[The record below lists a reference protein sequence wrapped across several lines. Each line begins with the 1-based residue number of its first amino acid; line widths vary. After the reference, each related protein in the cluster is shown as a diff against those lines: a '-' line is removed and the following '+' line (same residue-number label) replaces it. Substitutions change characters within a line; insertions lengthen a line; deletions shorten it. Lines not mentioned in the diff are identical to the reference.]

1 MEFPLAARIV
11 DATNTRFSEPS
22 AVLAQ
27 ALQIYKLSLLQL
39 FIDQPGFREKTIET
53 HQAGDEPHPASG
65 HNRLAWFLM
74 NYFLIRNGYQPFYF
88 KNADEYNESSVY
100 LLKLKEMIRERVIRK
115 DWAELQIEE
124 DRPDKGDAI
133 LFEKNF
139 EIKLPADRE
148 TADDFRSRAINF
160 IYGLRH
166 ARDTKVPSIREIKRR
181 MYNRQEL
188 FRDLQEKTGDN
199 PLAYAKEDLVNVWS
213 ELLNNAHD
221 GLVSR
226 SLAGELKGNGTIRFK
241 GWIKEG
247 MLIATIEDHG
257 AGVDFHPN
265 GSLVITPKTR
275 EQGFLGRKGVGAKL
289 AEAIVVLKGG
299 EVKWKNLENGG
310 TRVIVKIPADILKT
324 SQAILGIYEDPL
336 PRSPNDT
343 KTALKPVQFLRD
355 IVDTKELTQNMIEGI
370 LSALFSNKKLT
381 LAFSKKLKGLE
392 SAELRIVVR
401 RLKEWK
407 EATAQN
413 NKRMK
418 ALLDNLTILEYDDL
432 RQALA
437 ANNIDANARDGLI
450 FTYAP
455 KPADESENTANIGSA
470 VRPVY
475 IIEQDG
481 EFPVHYYY
489 PLLEMVTIS
498 LAKELL
504 QWDGS
509 QLKEALMVSKI
520 AVDTL
525 GLETAVDEKL
535 GILIFK
541 VLPKI
546 ERYNN
551 NSRVDRY
558 TKLLQFL
565 RSA

>member
-1 MEFPLAARIV
+1 M
-11 DATNTRFSEPS
+11 
-22 AVLAQ
+22 
-27 ALQIYKLSLLQL
+27 
-39 FIDQPGFREKTIET
+39 
-53 HQAGDEPHPASG
+53 
-65 HNRLAWFLM
+65 
-74 NYFLIRNGYQPFYF
+74 
-88 KNADEYNESSVY
+88 
-100 LLKLKEMIRERVIRK
+100 
-115 DWAELQIEE
+115 
-124 DRPDKGDAI
+124 
-133 LFEKNF
+133 
-139 EIKLPADRE
+139 
-148 TADDFRSRAINF
+148 
-160 IYGLRH
+160 
-166 ARDTKVPSIREIKRR
+166 
-181 MYNRQEL
+181 
-188 FRDLQEKTGDN
+188 
-199 PLAYAKEDLVNVWS
+199 
-213 ELLNNAHD
+213 
-221 GLVSR
+221 
-226 SLAGELKGNGTIRFK
+226 
-241 GWIKEG
+241 
-247 MLIATIEDHG
+247 
-257 AGVDFHPN
+257 
-265 GSLVITPKTR
+265 
-275 EQGFLGRKGVGAKL
+275 
-289 AEAIVVLKGG
+289 
-299 EVKWKNLENGG
+299 
-310 TRVIVKIPADILKT
+310 
-324 SQAILGIYEDPL
+324 
-336 PRSPNDT
+336 
-343 KTALKPVQFLRD
+343 
-355 IVDTKELTQNMIEGI
+355 
-370 LSALFSNKKLT
+370 
-381 LAFSKKLKGLE
+381 
-392 SAELRIVVR
+392 R

-509 QLKEALMVSKI
+509 QLKEALLVSKI
-520 AVDTL
+520 AVNTL
-525 GLETAVDEKL
+525 GLETTVDEKF